1 MGRSANLVV
10 KWIVAGFLDGRVA
23 ELLANLNLDDG
34 VNVKAR
40 ELHALNYR
48 DGHLQ
53 SKTNVAIIT
62 AHAW

>member
-1 MGRSANLVV
+1 MYKLDVTRKRRKGVEWSAYLVV

-48 DGHLQ
+48 DGHL
-53 SKTNVAIIT
+53 
-62 AHAW
+62 

>member
-1 MGRSANLVV
+1 MEWSAYLVV

-23 ELLANLNLDDG
+23 ELLAHLNLDDG

-48 DGHLQ
+48 DGHL
-53 SKTNVAIIT
+53 
-62 AHAW
+62 